1 MVSVGSNWK
10 QRNPNNFTEKSNWC
24 WIQCQKWVLGK
35 LKTLV
40 FFVPLFCYTC
50 LPTPRWKWTM
60 WNRHQIHEIWIFRKR
75 HKAPF
80 GVNTVLTFQP
90 FWLSNENVERPSG
103 EYDNNVIRAICF
115 FIVHII
121 GPFTFNL
128 WQKKVSVH
136 EKLFLMDTFSLSQSQ
151 SNFRKQ
157 VGNIF
162 LYFETTGKASKGT
175 EGPTWA

>member
-1 MVSVGSNWK
+1 MLNPMPEVSIGEIENIDILCPPVLLHTPTHPTLEMDNVK
-10 QRNPNNFTEKSNWC
+10 QTPNS
-24 WIQCQKWVLGK
+24 
-35 LKTLV
+35 
-40 FFVPLFCYTC
+40 
-50 LPTPRWKWTM
+50 
-60 WNRHQIHEIWIFRKR
+60 WNMNISGFLKR
-75 HKAPF
+75 HTAPF
-80 GVNTVLTFQP
+80 GANSVLTFQP

-151 SNFRKQ
+151 SNFGKQ

-175 EGPTWA
+175 EGPT